1 MAVVFE
7 KSVKMGNYIAHLK
20 IQEVRPNYSRPDGH
34 KVNFV
39 LVDLRTLKPVLL
51 LDNHAP
57 FGYHVHPDA
66 EQNHN
71 ERIEISVSS
80 PYEALDIFLKKAK
93 EIARE

>member
-1 MAVVFE
+1 M
-7 KSVKMGNYIAHLK
+7 
-20 IQEVRPNYSRPDGH
+20 QPNDSRPDDY

-66 EQNHN
+66 EQNHK
-71 ERIEISVSS
+71 ERIQISVSS
-80 PYEALDIFLKKAK
+80 PYEALDLFLKKAK
-93 EIARE
+93 EIAHE